1 MAGATGHLPATDP
14 ATRATMLTHLQIRD
28 FAIVEAV
35 ELELEPGFTALT
47 GETGAGKSI
56 LVDAL
61 LLAVGG
67 RADSTAVRHGAERAE
82 VSAAFDLGE
91 NASACAWLDA
101 QSIGHEGEAH
111 LRRVVAADGRS
122 RAYINGRTVP
132 VQSLRA
138 LGEHLVDVHGQLE
151 FQSLSR
157 RGYQRELLD
166 GSGGLA
172 KESAAVRDAYRNWR
186 ALEQQRVALQDQ
198 GRDREHRLEMLSHY
212 VTELDALDPKPNEA
226 SELADERRRVTSLG
240 RLVEGTRQVEEL
252 LATGDNG
259 AATAIARSRSLLR
272 QLAGIDP
279 ALAPAA
285 DLLDEAGIAC
295 SEALTTLGRYSQS
308 LEADPARQE
317 LVEARLAALEAVAR
331 KHRVGV
337 DELAALRERLSAELA
352 GLNSSAVDAAE
363 LERRSAAALDVYE
376 SAARALS
383 GRRRDAGAAL
393 DRKVTRLMQDLG
405 MHGGGFETRV
415 ETTTPLTRA
424 EHGADDIEFL
434 VSANPGQP
442 ARPLARTASG
452 GELSRISLALQV
464 ATLDAAHL
472 PCLVFDEVDA
482 GVGGAVAEMVG
493 RQLRALST
501 SGQVLCVTHLPQVAS
516 QADRQV
522 RVAKRAS
529 GGVTRTALELL
540 DHEARVEELA
550 RMLGGAS
557 VTDRAREHAREMLE
571 SGRPRVARRGVS
583 ASARGGGS
591 SRARSGR
598 GA

>member
-1 MAGATGHLPATDP
+1 
-14 ATRATMLTHLQIRD
+14 MLTHLQIRD

-35 ELELEPGFTALT
+35 ELVLEPGFTALT

-67 RADSTAVRHGAERAE
+67 RADSSAVRHGAERAE
-82 VSAAFDLGE
+82 ISAAFDLAK
-91 NASACAWLDA
+91 NDAACAWLAA
-101 QSIGHEGEAH
+101 QSIGHEGEVH
-111 LRRVVAADGRS
+111 LRRLVTADGRS
-122 RAYINGRTVP
+122 RAYVNGQAVP

-138 LGEHLVDVHGQLE
+138 LGELLVDIHGQLE

-166 GSGGLA
+166 GSGGHT
-172 KESAAVRDAYRNWR
+172 KESAAVRDAFRAWQVLER
-186 ALEQQRVALQDQ
+186 ERAALEDR

-212 VTELDALDPKPNEA
+212 VTELDALDPRPGEPT
-226 SELADERRRVTSLG
+226 ELADERRRVTSLG

-252 LATGDNG
+252 LATDEAG
-259 AATAIARSRSLLR
+259 AATLARSQSLMR

-279 ALAPAA
+279 ALAPTAG
-285 DLLDEAGIAC
+285 LLDEASIAC
-295 SEALTTLGRYSQS
+295 REALASLARYTQS
-308 LEADPARQE
+308 LESDPARQE
-317 LVEARLAALEAVAR
+317 FVEARLAALEAVAR
-331 KHRVGV
+331 KHRVEV
-337 DELAALRERLSAELA
+337 DELPTLREQLSAELA
-352 GLNSSAVDAAE
+352 ELSSSAVDAAE
-363 LERRSAAALDVYE
+363 LERRSTAALESYE
-376 SAARALS
+376 SAARVLS
-383 GRRRDAGAAL
+383 RQRRAAGAAL

-405 MHGGGFETRV
+405 MRGGVFETRV
-415 ETTTPLTRA
+415 DAATPLTRS
-424 EHGADDIEFL
+424 EHGADEIEFL

-442 ARPLARTASG
+442 TRPLARTASG

-464 ATLDAAHL
+464 ATLDAEHL
-472 PCLVFDEVDA
+472 PCLVFDEVDT

-493 RQLRALST
+493 RQLRALAA

-522 RVAKRAS
+522 RVAKRAA
-529 GGVTRTALELL
+529 GGVTRTALEML
-540 DHEARVEELA
+540 DDEARVEELA

-571 SGRPRVARRGVS
+571 SGRPRAVRRGVS
-583 ASARGGGS
+583 ASARGAGS

>member
-1 MAGATGHLPATDP
+1 
-14 ATRATMLTHLQIRD
+14 MLTHLQIRD

-67 RADSTAVRHGAERAE
+67 RADSSAVRHGAERAE
-82 VSAAFDLGE
+82 ISAAFDLAK
-91 NASACAWLDA
+91 NDAACAWLAA
-101 QSIGHEGEAH
+101 QSIGHEGEVH
-111 LRRVVAADGRS
+111 LRRLVSADGRS
-122 RAYINGRTVP
+122 RAYVNGQAVP

-138 LGEHLVDVHGQLE
+138 LGELLVDIHGQLE

-166 GSGGLA
+166 GSGGHT
-172 KESAAVRDAYRNWR
+172 KESAVARDAFRAWQ
-186 ALEQQRVALQDQ
+186 ALERQRTALEDR

-212 VTELDALDPKPNEA
+212 VTELDALDPRPGEPT
-226 SELADERRRVTSLG
+226 ELADERRRVTSLG

-252 LATGDNG
+252 LATDEAG
-259 AATAIARSRSLLR
+259 AATALARSQSLMR

-279 ALAPAA
+279 ALAPTAG
-285 DLLDEAGIAC
+285 LVDEASIAC
-295 SEALTTLGRYSQS
+295 REALASLGRYTQS
-308 LEADPARQE
+308 LESDPARQE
-317 LVEARLAALEAVAR
+317 FVEARLAALEAVAR
-331 KHRVGV
+331 KHRVEV
-337 DELAALRERLSAELA
+337 DELPSLRERLSAELA
-352 GLNSSAVDAAE
+352 QLGSSAVDAAE
-363 LERRSAAALDVYE
+363 LERRSIAALEAYE
-376 SAARALS
+376 SAARVLS
-383 GRRRDAGAAL
+383 KQRRAAAAAL

-405 MHGGGFETRV
+405 MRGGVFETRV
-415 ETTTPLTRA
+415 ETATPLTRS
-424 EHGADDIEFL
+424 EHGADEIEFL

-442 ARPLARTASG
+442 TRPLARTASG

-472 PCLVFDEVDA
+472 PCLVFDEVDT

-493 RQLRALST
+493 RQLRALAA

-522 RVAKRAS
+522 RVAKHAAA
-529 GGVTRTALELL
+529 GVTRTALEML
-540 DHEARVEELA
+540 DDAARVEELA

-571 SGRPRVARRGVS
+571 SGRLRVARRGVS
-583 ASARGGGS
+583 ASARGAGS